1 MGFSTRR
8 GRPKT
13 ARPETDSGT
22 AELQEKRAAGLTSEP
37 IDLCLERRII
47 TPAQHWC
54 GLHLR
59 WLYTLRYGAP
69 AVSSSWRTL
78 HESHTTRPDDPEWRA
93 AREQEFA
100 EAAQLLRRKNCYR
113 AVAGLVIFNERPR
126 FLDPHQHHAALDN
139 PALMQSMTQE
149 YEQIITGLELLET
162 LWKTPGSGS
171 NPVTSQPQG
180 EIY

>member
-1 MGFSTRR
+1 MAFSTRR

-13 ARPETDSGT
+13 ARPETDYGT
-22 AELQEKRAAGLTSEP
+22 AELQRKRAQGVTQEP

-69 AVSSSWRTL
+69 VAGSSWRAL
-78 HESHTTRPDDPEWRA
+78 IEHTSARPDDPEWRA

-100 EAAQLLRRKNCYR
+100 EAVGLLRQARCYR
-113 AVAGLVIFNERPR
+113 AVAALVIFNERPR
-126 FLDPHQHHAALDN
+126 FLDPQQHRAALDN
-139 PALMQSMTQE
+139 RALMQSMTQE
-149 YEQIITGLELLET
+149 YEEILAGLTLLEEC
-162 LWKTPGSGS
+162 WNPPGH
-171 NPVTSQPQG
+171 P
-180 EIY
+180 